1 MNKKQYTKTK
11 KKINR
16 GILSG
21 IANIHCSFNNTII
34 TITDIKGNVLGW
46 SNGGTVGFKGS
57 RKATPFASSKAS
69 NSLAQEALQMGLK
82 NLDIRVKGFGPGRDP
97 AIRGLYN
104 AGLKINSLSDVTPLP
119 HNGVR
124 PPKKRRI

>member
-1 MNKKQYTKTK
+1 MKRQTGTKRKKV
-11 KKINR
+11 NR
-16 GILSG
+16 GITNG
-21 IANIHCSFNNTII
+21 IATIHCSFNNTII
-34 TITDIKGNVLGW
+34 TVTDTDGNALGW
-46 SNGGTVGFKGS
+46 GSGGIAGFKGS

-69 NSLAQEALQMGLK
+69 SNVAKEAMQIGLK
-82 NLDIRVKGFGPGRDP
+82 SIDIKIKGFGPGRDP

-124 PPKKRRI
+124 PAKKRRI